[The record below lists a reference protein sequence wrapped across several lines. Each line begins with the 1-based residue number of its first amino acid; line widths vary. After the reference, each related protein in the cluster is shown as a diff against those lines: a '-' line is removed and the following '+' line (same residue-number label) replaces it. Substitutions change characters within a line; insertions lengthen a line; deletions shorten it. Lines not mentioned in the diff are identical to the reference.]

1 MKKLLLLLFLVCISS
16 MLAACASE
24 ADDGK
29 REPISAKEVDW
40 SYFLKEGN
48 ESNVYDIQLDGESID
63 DVKKYH
69 ELLVLI
75 DENKEQIKEE
85 VGYMK
90 VYVRFNKLG
99 NLTQANEVNK
109 YDGKETT
116 FYLEKTIFS
125 SYLKQEF
132 LKNKFDIL
140 FKKERP
146 IWSFFCFGI
155 QEK

>member
-1 MKKLLLLLFLVCISS
+1 MKKLLLLFLICISS
-16 MLAACASE
+16 MFAACALE

-40 SYFLKEGN
+40 SYFVKEGN
-48 ESNVYDIQLDGESID
+48 ESNVYDIQLDGKSID

-75 DENKEQIKEE
+75 VENKEQIKEE
-85 VGYMK
+85 EAGYMK

-99 NLTQANEVNK
+99 KLTQANEVNE

-125 SYLKQEF
+125 SYLK
-132 LKNKFDIL
+132 
-140 FKKERP
+140 
-146 IWSFFCFGI
+146 
-155 QEK
+155 

>member
-1 MKKLLLLLFLVCISS
+1 MKKLLLLLLFLVCISS

-40 SYFLKEGN
+40 SYFVKEGN
-48 ESNVYDIQLDGESID
+48 ESNVYDIQLDGKSID

-75 DENKEQIKEE
+75 DENKEQIIEEE

-99 NLTQANEVNK
+99 KLTQANEVNE

-125 SYLKQEF
+125 SYLK
-132 LKNKFDIL
+132 
-140 FKKERP
+140 
-146 IWSFFCFGI
+146 
-155 QEK
+155 